1 MIDFG
6 PEPPKREYE
15 YLVPLINVVFLLITF
30 FLITGTMQSAEPVQV
45 DLPEGVINESKP
57 AEAVTIHVGSDGLV
71 YIMDQ
76 VIEAR
81 FAPYML
87 RSFFLKEGHRS
98 VQIRAD
104 KDSDAETLIDMMQ
117 QMREIN
123 VEEVIILTEP
133 AR

>member
-6 PEPPKREYE
+6 PERVSREYE
-15 YLVPLINVVFLLITF
+15 WRLPLISIVFLMLAF
-30 FLITGTMQSAEPVQV
+30 FLITGKMQASGPVEV
-45 DLPEGVINESKP
+45 NLPEGSLDETKP
-57 AEAVTIHVGSDGLV
+57 AEAVTVYVATDGLV
-71 YIMDQ
+71 YMLDQ

-87 RSFFLKEGHRS
+87 RSYFVKEGHRS

-104 KDSDAETLIDMMQ
+104 KDSDAETLIDLME

-123 VEEVIILTEP
+123 IEEIIILTEHGK
-133 AR
+133 